1 LNEAPH
7 EVETDFSFAEFSIAE
22 FPFERHLM
30 RESDAPRNP
39 FGTAGLLSDRL
50 KRRIVATRIV
60 IALERSLPPLI
71 LIATLLALF
80 AAIAGLGLLA
90 SVPPLLRQ
98 GLVALLALICCGLLF
113 RIIAASQTTLMEALK
128 RLDCDQGQLPLSITP
143 LFDQPASPHPSR
155 DTETLWQAHR
165 NRMSAA
171 FEDGTVKV
179 TSLAMAERDP
189 FGLRVAAWLLVSASI
204 FVSAPDWSLNLQ
216 SALSS
221 EPTSKGNLLARIE
234 AWIDL
239 PDFAHGMPI
248 VLSDAQMQKD
258 APPLTVP
265 AGSLLT
271 IRSSDHALPALST
284 SGQLTEKQSATQ
296 SRQWVLEGEAT
307 VRFRDA
313 RSVDHTIKI
322 IATPV
327 AVPHVTF
334 SRMEQ
339 LPSGAVLLRY
349 KVSDDHGVTK
359 GTVRLS
365 NPRLPEH
372 DPLPTQDALVAPL
385 SMSITLPSDKR
396 QGELSV
402 RLDPTNAP
410 WSGMTADVALDVEN
424 SAGLHTLSE
433 PVSVLIPRTPYHDRL
448 ARALLELR
456 QIVSFDPSQREM
468 VISRLAALQMAPDYG
483 PVTVGAYLALRG
495 ITRTLVKAHSRQ
507 ALLAVS
513 DDLFAL
519 AQALEDEH
527 TQKVQESLESAENAL
542 RKALDQALT
551 DDQRADLMARIKKA
565 LEAYDQQS
573 SSDEDADALSDP
585 TGDAEAN
592 AALMDRLAEMIQSGS
607 KEAMQEALAML
618 DQLIKQLGAQNQ
630 DGAANTDLL
639 NRSFSVLRE
648 ERTLKD
654 DTSQTA
660 QGKKNEPPAKLAD
673 RQSEILDHL
682 KALQDLA
689 KAAEAGN
696 TDSFDDAGVA
706 MDAARQSLHDDDV
719 AAAITAETK
728 AIDALKRAITAMA
741 ANQSGDQKSS
751 QKSGHANGKTRK
763 FLKENSGPEPR
774 DPFARSSHKQNMDSD
789 DGGLDSGDGGF
800 NPDAQSPEAKR
811 SRDITSE
818 LWRRLDDRQRP
829 ADEHD
834 YFLRLLDKAP
844 TARP

>member
-1 LNEAPH
+1 LIEAPR
-7 EVETDFSFAEFSIAE
+7 EVDTDFSFAEFSIAE

-50 KRRIVATRIV
+50 KRRIVTTRIV

-80 AAIAGLGLLA
+80 AAIAGFGLLA

-98 GLVALLALICCGLLF
+98 GLVALLALICCGFLF

-128 RLDCDQGQLPLSITP
+128 RLDHDQGQLPLSITP

-155 DTETLWQAHR
+155 DTAALWQAHR
-165 NRMSAA
+165 DRMIAA
-171 FEDGTVKV
+171 FEDGAVKLAP
-179 TSLAMAERDP
+179 LAMAERDP
-189 FGLRVAAWLLVSASI
+189 FGLRIAAWLLVAASI
-204 FVSAPDWSLNLQ
+204 FVSAPDWTLNLQ

-221 EPTSKGNLLARIE
+221 EHNSKDALFARIE
-234 AWIDL
+234 AWIDF
-239 PDFAHGMPI
+239 PDFAAGMPI

-271 IRSSDHALPALST
+271 IRSSDHALPILST
-284 SGQLTEKQSATQ
+284 SGQLTEKQSAAQ

-313 RSVDHTIKI
+313 RSVDKTIKI
-322 IATPV
+322 VATPV
-327 AVPHVTF
+327 AAPHVAF
-334 SRMEQ
+334 SSMDQ

-349 KVSDDHGVTK
+349 KVSDDHGIAK

-372 DPLPTQDALVAPL
+372 EPLPTQDALVAPL

-396 QGELSV
+396 HGELSV

-424 SAGLHTLSE
+424 SAGLHTVSE
-433 PVSVLIPRTPYHDRL
+433 PVPVLIPRPPYRDRL

-456 QIVSFDPSQREM
+456 QIVSFDPSQRET
-468 VISRLAALQMAPDYG
+468 VISRLSALQIAPDYG
-483 PVTVGAYLALRG
+483 PVTVGTYLALRG
-495 ITRTLVKAHSRQ
+495 ITGNLVKAHSRP
-507 ALLAVS
+507 AMLAVS
-513 DDLFAL
+513 EDLFAL

-527 TQKVQESLESAENAL
+527 TQKVQESLESAQNAL
-542 RKALDQALT
+542 RKALDEALT

-573 SSDEDADALSDP
+573 SNDDNADALSDP
-585 TGDAEAN
+585 TGDEEAN
-592 AALMDRLAEMIQSGS
+592 AALMDRLAKMIQSGS
-607 KEAMQEALAML
+607 KEAMQEALATL
-618 DQLIKQLGAQNQ
+618 DQLIKQLGTQIK
-630 DGAANTDLL
+630 DGAPNTDLL

-648 ERTLKD
+648 ERALKD
-654 DTSQTA
+654 ETSQTV
-660 QGKKNEPPAKLAD
+660 QGKKNDPPSKLAD

-696 TDSFDDAGVA
+696 ADSFDDAGVA
-706 MDAARQSLHDDDV
+706 MDAARQSLRDDDMSK
-719 AAAITAETK
+719 AMTAEST
-728 AIDALKRAITAMA
+728 AVDALKRAITAMV
-741 ANQSGDQKSS
+741 ANQKGDQSSS
-751 QKSGHANGKTRK
+751 QKSGRASGKTQKSLNGK
-763 FLKENSGPEPR
+763 SGPQSH
-774 DPFARSSHKQNMDSD
+774 DPFARSGRQPDM
-789 DGGLDSGDGGF
+789 DSGDEGL
-800 NPDAQSPEAKR
+800 NSDAQSPEAKR

-818 LWRRLDDRQRP
+818 LWRRLDDRLRP
-829 ADEHD
+829 AEEHD